1 MGWPHCRLKPAQLPC
16 MIGVDEGQAGAGSPT
31 KPTTAGN
38 MEMHGSG
45 RSGKS
50 GSRSG
55 ARELRR
61 GLADF
66 VLALALFWGVVFAV
80 GGSDNRAHAISL
92 PTIAKETIVDAGA
105 PGLAGLQAA
114 AESRHALHSTAKAD
128 SSRGQALLLLSLAF
142 AAIVACNLAFWRHL
156 RRVYASP
163 RRSVWRRV

>member
-38 MEMHGSG
+38 REMHGSG

-50 GSRSG
+50 GSRSA

-66 VLALALFWGVVFAV
+66 VLALALFWGVVLAV

-92 PTIAKETIVDAGA
+92 PIIAKETILDAGA

-114 AESRHALHSTAKAD
+114 ESRHAVHSFSKSEA
-128 SSRGQALLLLSLAF
+128 SREQALMLLSLAF

>member
-1 MGWPHCRLKPAQLPC
+1 
-16 MIGVDEGQAGAGSPT
+16 MIGVEQEAAGAGSPT
-31 KPTTAGN
+31 KPTTAGSR
-38 MEMHGSG
+38 EMLG
-45 RSGKS
+45 RGKS
-50 GSRSG
+50 GTIGINGR

-80 GGSDNRAHAISL
+80 SGSDNRAHAISL
-92 PTIAKETIVDAGA
+92 PTIAKEAILDTGA
-105 PGLAGLQAA
+105 PSLTGMQA
-114 AESRHALHSTAKAD
+114 AESRHAVHSFTKAEA
-128 SSRGQALLLLSLAF
+128 SREQALMLLSLAF